1 MYYSVLIPEPD
12 VSKKETGPFYYEF
25 TMISGITDILS
36 SFRPVGLDKLD
47 KVRLM
52 DRVDTKYIL
61 PVYKIPEFLERL
73 DGDGRVLEINGERI
87 FDYHTVYLD
96 TSDYS
101 FFNQHVTGRTGRS
114 KVRYRTYV
122 NSGITFLEVKMRKD
136 GNRTIKWRI
145 ENSLT
150 SENKCDNEGLEFLS
164 RHIPGEK
171 LSISPVISNEFRRVT
186 FVNPEFNE
194 RMTLDFNL
202 SYGSNGPTRFNIPG
216 LAILELKKYSGLSR
230 SKATA
235 ILKDMGLHPT
245 GFSKYCVGVAVLC
258 NPPKKNIIKT
268 KLLLINKIENEYS
281 SRHIY

>member
-1 MYYSVLIPEPD
+1 MIP
-12 VSKKETGPFYYEF
+12 
-25 TMISGITDILS
+25 GIADIFN

-47 KVRLM
+47 NVRLM

-61 PVYKIPEFLERL
+61 PVFKIPEFLERL

-145 ENSLT
+145 ENCLT

-164 RHIPGEK
+164 RHIPEEK

-202 SYGSNGPTRFNIPG
+202 SYRSNGPARFDMPR
-216 LAILELKKYSGLSR
+216 LAILELKTFSGLSGSR
-230 SKATA
+230 AAA
-235 ILKDMGLHPT
+235 ILKEMGVHPI

-258 NPPKKNIIKT
+258 NPPKKNIVKT
-268 KLLLINKIENEYS
+268 KLLLINKIENEYTNRRS
-281 SRHIY
+281 Y